1 MLVACLATTF
11 CAKRGTYS
19 SGRINSTGMTNIPH
33 DASRRLLEDQIR
45 AACVFEATARKPGNV
60 HPQFSFPDLTYQD
73 FVASAHIVAPILAQT
88 AQLGVGRAIF
98 EAVSATQAR
107 VGRNTN
113 LGIVLLLAPLAA
125 VPDQVHLGR
134 GIGDVLAS
142 LSRVDSDYVYEAI
155 RLAQPGGMGEVAE
168 QDLSEP
174 PTATLLDVMRLAAD
188 RDLIARQYVENFSI
202 VLEKGMLYLARV
214 EDFRQHWEPAIVGL
228 HLELLSQY
236 PDSLIRRK
244 CGLEIA
250 EEASL
255 RAAAVLK
262 AARPGTRNAQI
273 ELNRFDRW
281 LRTGGNRRNPG
292 TTADLVAAALFAALR
307 EEALPLFFPSPAFP
321 VDLPFPR

>member
-1 MLVACLATTF
+1 M
-11 CAKRGTYS
+11 RMS
-19 SGRINSTGMTNIPH
+19 SSTR
-33 DASRRLLEDQIR
+33 DARRRLLEDQIR
-45 AACVFEATARKPGNV
+45 AACVLEATARKPGNV
-60 HPQFSFPDLTYQD
+60 HPQRSFPDLTYQD
-73 FVASAHIVAPILAQT
+73 FVASAHAAAPILSQA
-88 AQLGVGRAIF
+88 AELGVGRAIF

-125 VPDQVHLGR
+125 VPDSVHLGR
-134 GIGDVLAS
+134 GIADVLAG
-142 LSRVDSDYVYEAI
+142 LSRIDSEFVYEAI
-155 RLAQPGGMGEVAE
+155 RLAQPGGMGEVPE
-168 QDLSEP
+168 QDVSEP
-174 PTATLLDVMRLAAD
+174 PTATLVEVMALAAD
-188 RDLIARQYVENFSI
+188 RDLIARQYAENFSI
-202 VLEKGMLYLARV
+202 VLQTGLSYLARV
-214 EDFRQHWEPAIVGL
+214 EDFRRHWEPAIVGL

-255 RAAAVLK
+255 RAAAVLQ
-262 AARPGTRNAQI
+262 AARPGTRNAQV

-307 EEALPLFFPSPAFP
+307 EEALPMFIPSPAFP
-321 VDLPFPR
+321 TDLQFPR